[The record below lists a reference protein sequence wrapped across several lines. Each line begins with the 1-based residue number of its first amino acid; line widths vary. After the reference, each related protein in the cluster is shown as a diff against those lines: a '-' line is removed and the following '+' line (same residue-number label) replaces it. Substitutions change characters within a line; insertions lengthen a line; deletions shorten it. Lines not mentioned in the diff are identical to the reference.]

1 MGKLLSD
8 NHQNVIWYFILLVVP
23 DAKGMKFLA
32 HFVDGGKYNNSSG
45 QNCTLSMDVEF
56 DCNQNE
62 VWTTSKEKKAT
73 ISPTALTKI
82 DYDSG
87 ACKVCE
93 MW

>member
-1 MGKLLSD
+1 MIFYISLA
-8 NHQNVIWYFILLVVP
+8 VP

-32 HFVDGGKYNNSSG
+32 HFIDGGKYKNGLG

-82 DYDSG
+82 AYDSG
-87 ACKVCE
+87 TCKVRE
-93 MW
+93 IH

>member
-1 MGKLLSD
+1 
-8 NHQNVIWYFILLVVP
+8 
-23 DAKGMKFLA
+23 MKFLA